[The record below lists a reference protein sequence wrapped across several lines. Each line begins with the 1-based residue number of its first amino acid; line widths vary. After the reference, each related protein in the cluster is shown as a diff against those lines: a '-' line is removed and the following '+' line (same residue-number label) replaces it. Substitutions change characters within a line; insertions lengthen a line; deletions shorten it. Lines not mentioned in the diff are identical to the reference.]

1 MLSDIKRV
9 VGDHDRFFDD
19 EATRSDQRYADVPA
33 LHHRALA
40 DACSVVNS
48 LDGKCR
54 EELVTWFCHQ
64 QLQPYTMLF
73 IDDATLAETE
83 KRYSWMLRHL
93 QSYEER
99 YGEIYPASWGVAYQL
114 CLTFCQTTCE
124 QLGETAELSGVRGG
138 ARGGCDAEVLV
149 RALELAI
156 EAEKRLDIALDRLDD
171 QAREQAAAA
180 GSGGSGGNGAN
191 GGEGGESGAVVE
203 RKRFA
208 EARPISAA
216 FEGAM
221 LVVYIAREASP
232 LKPKPKLLP
241 DPFYRLLS

>member
-1 MLSDIKRV
+1 MPWWQSCVGGGPAWSDSI
-9 VGDHDRFFDD
+9 VG
-19 EATRSDQRYADVPA
+19 
-33 LHHRALA
+33 
-40 DACSVVNS
+40 
-48 LDGKCR
+48 
-54 EELVTWFCHQ
+54 VT
-64 QLQPYTMLF
+64 
-73 IDDATLAETE
+73 
-83 KRYSWMLRHL
+83 
-93 QSYEER
+93 
-99 YGEIYPASWGVAYQL
+99 
-114 CLTFCQTTCE
+114 CLWH
-124 QLGETAELSGVRGG
+124 
-138 ARGGCDAEVLV
+138 
-149 RALELAI
+149 
-156 EAEKRLDIALDRLDD
+156 LDD